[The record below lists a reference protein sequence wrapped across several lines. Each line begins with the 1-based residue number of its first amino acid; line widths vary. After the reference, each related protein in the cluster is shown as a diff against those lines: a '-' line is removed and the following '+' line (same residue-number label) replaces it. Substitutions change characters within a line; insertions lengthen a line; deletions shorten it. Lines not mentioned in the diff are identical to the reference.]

1 MSPDPVP
8 RFLEETWQWKRE
20 SQEATRG
27 MTTEEVIEYFRR
39 AAREFQERTG
49 IRLPEAEEPVERRP
63 AQRAPGK

>member
-1 MSPDPVP
+1 
-8 RFLEETWQWKRE
+8 
-20 SQEATRG
+20 